1 MFFRVKGFIEDDSI
15 KKIEVF
21 FFLILIN
28 YIQNK
33 FLKIMEKEKCWKV
46 LSDLQLIIELE
57 FEEMYVDN
65 LYVLV
70 KDIDCLEVFVREFLR
85 YVYYFIYYSV

>member
-70 KDIDCLEVFVREFLR
+70 KDIDCLEVFVREFLK

>member
-1 MFFRVKGFIEDDSI
+1 
-15 KKIEVF
+15 
-21 FFLILIN
+21 
-28 YIQNK
+28 
-33 FLKIMEKEKCWKV
+33 MENEKCWKV

-70 KDIDCLEVFVREFLR
+70 KKI
-85 YVYYFIYYSV
+85 I

>member
-28 YIQNK
+28 NIQNK

-85 YVYYFIYYSV
+85 YVFYFIYYSV

>member
-1 MFFRVKGFIEDDSI
+1 
-15 KKIEVF
+15 
-21 FFLILIN
+21 
-28 YIQNK
+28 
-33 FLKIMEKEKCWKV
+33 MENEKCWEI
-46 LSDLQLIIELE
+46 LSDLQLIIELG
-57 FEEMYVDN
+57 FNEMYVDN

>member
-70 KDIDCLEVFVREFLR
+70 KDIDCLEVFFREFLR